1 MTSSIAKRQSSL
13 SALGW
18 LVTAVG
24 MLAGIARIVAHT
36 RITDFPVDMTIYR
49 EGVQA
54 FLDGRPV
61 YSEPMLAGDIALP
74 FIYPPFGALAM
85 VPLASR
91 GISHDTA
98 GNIMIVLSD
107 LLLVACLYF
116 CFRAVLA
123 PRHRRLLLPITSVT
137 WAVALFFEP
146 IDLNNSFAQINVVIM
161 ALVVFD
167 LVPRKRWLPQGWLI
181 GLAAAIK
188 ITPLA
193 MLLYPLLK
201 KDVRTILTAAA
212 SAIIATAVAAAVR
225 WDAFV
230 DFFTVKLLAMG
241 TGDDFGVG
249 TDYQSNSSIKGV
261 VQRLY
266 PSLESATDHATLTSV
281 VWLALTLITIAAGA
295 WAMRLFMRRDLNVEA
310 WLIGSL
316 VMLLISPVSWSHHW
330 VWLALVVPVFAYRAW
345 IYRHSTWVSGALL
358 ATLATWTV
366 LMVTVPPKWWFGDQI
381 DVYGMPLEFKLVVDD
396 YVWFALL
403 TAVLFVIVVRRRLP
417 MPTPTPPTPKTRESR
432 AAATDRAASSSKELQ
447 A

>member
-61 YSEPMLAGDIALP
+61 YSEPMMAGDIALP

-98 GNIMIVLSD
+98 GNNMIVFYD
-107 LLLVACLYF
+107 LLLLACLYF
-116 CFRAVLA
+116 CLRAVLA
-123 PRHRRLLLPITSVT
+123 PRHRRLLLPITTVT

-201 KDVRTILTAAA
+201 KDFRTILTAAA
-212 SAIIATAVAAAVR
+212 SAVIATAVAAAVR

-230 DFFTVKLLAMG
+230 EFFTVKLLAMG
-241 TGDDFGVG
+241 TGGDFGVG

-281 VWLALTLITIAAGA
+281 VWLVLTLVTIAAGA
-295 WAMRLFMRRDLNVEA
+295 WAMRLLIRRDLDVEA

-345 IYRHSTWVSGALL
+345 IYRHSTWVSGSLL

-403 TAVLFVIVVRRRLP
+403 TTVLFVIVVRRRLP
-417 MPTPTPPTPKTRESR
+417 MPTHSTHP
-432 AAATDRAASSSKELQ
+432 
-447 A
+447 

>member
-1 MTSSIAKRQSSL
+1 MTSSIAKRRSAL

-36 RITDFPVDMTIYR
+36 RITDFRVDMTIYR

-61 YSEPMLAGDIALP
+61 YSEPMMAGDIALP

-98 GNIMIVLSD
+98 GNIMIVFSD
-107 LLLVACLYF
+107 LLLLACLYF
-116 CFRAVLA
+116 CLRAVLA
-123 PRHRRLLLPITSVT
+123 PRHRRLLLPITTVT

-201 KDVRTILTAAA
+201 KDFRTILTAAA
-212 SAIIATAVAAAVR
+212 SAVIATAVAAAVR

-230 DFFTVKLLAMG
+230 EFFTVKLLAMG
-241 TGDDFGVG
+241 TGGDFGVG

-281 VWLALTLITIAAGA
+281 VWLVLTLVTIAAGA
-295 WAMRLFMRRDLNVEA
+295 WAMHLLIRRDLDVEA

-345 IYRHSTWVSGALL
+345 IYRHSTWVSGSLL

-403 TAVLFVIVVRRRLP
+403 TTVLFVIVVRRRLP
-417 MPTPTPPTPKTRESR
+417 MPTHSTHP
-432 AAATDRAASSSKELQ
+432 
-447 A
+447 

>member
-1 MTSSIAKRQSSL
+1 MTSSIAKRRSAL

-24 MLAGIARIVAHT
+24 MIAGIARIVAHT

-61 YSEPMLAGDIALP
+61 YSEPMMAGDIALP

-98 GNIMIVLSD
+98 GNIMIVFSD
-107 LLLVACLYF
+107 LLLLACLYF
-116 CFRAVLA
+116 CLRAVLA
-123 PRHRRLLLPITSVT
+123 PRHRRLLLPITTVT

-201 KDVRTILTAAA
+201 KDFRTILTAAA
-212 SAIIATAVAAAVR
+212 SAVIATAVAAAVR

-230 DFFTVKLLAMG
+230 EFFTVKLLAMG
-241 TGDDFGVG
+241 TGGDFGVG
-249 TDYQSNSSIKGV
+249 TDYQSNSSIK

-281 VWLALTLITIAAGA
+281 VWLVLTLVTIAAGA
-295 WAMRLFMRRDLNVEA
+295 WAMRLLIRRDLDVEA

>member
-1 MTSSIAKRQSSL
+1 MTSSIAKRRSAL

-61 YSEPMLAGDIALP
+61 YSEPMMAGDIALP

-98 GNIMIVLSD
+98 GNIMIVFSD
-107 LLLVACLYF
+107 LLLLACRYF
-116 CFRAVLA
+116 CLRAVLA
-123 PRHRRLLLPITSVT
+123 PRHRRLLLPITTVT

-201 KDVRTILTAAA
+201 KDFRTILTAAA
-212 SAIIATAVAAAVR
+212 SAVIATAVAAAVR

-230 DFFTVKLLAMG
+230 EFVTVKLLAMG
-241 TGDDFGVG
+241 TGGDFGVG

-281 VWLALTLITIAAGA
+281 VWLVLTLVTIAAGA
-295 WAMRLFMRRDLNVEA
+295 WAMRLLIRRDLDVEA

-345 IYRHSTWVSGALL
+345 IYRHSTWVSGSLL

-403 TAVLFVIVVRRRLP
+403 TTVLFVIVVRRRLP
-417 MPTPTPPTPKTRESR
+417 MPTHSTHP
-432 AAATDRAASSSKELQ
+432 
-447 A
+447 

>member
-137 WAVALFFEP
+137 WA
-146 IDLNNSFAQINVVIM
+146 
-161 ALVVFD
+161 
-167 LVPRKRWLPQGWLI
+167 
-181 GLAAAIK
+181 
-188 ITPLA
+188 
-193 MLLYPLLK
+193 
-201 KDVRTILTAAA
+201 
-212 SAIIATAVAAAVR
+212 AVSY
-225 WDAFV
+225 
-230 DFFTVKLLAMG
+230 T
-241 TGDDFGVG
+241 
-249 TDYQSNSSIKGV
+249 
-261 VQRLY
+261 
-266 PSLESATDHATLTSV
+266 H
-281 VWLALTLITIAAGA
+281 LTLPTK
-295 WAMRLFMRRDLNVEA
+295 R
-310 WLIGSL
+310 
-316 VMLLISPVSWSHHW
+316 
-330 VWLALVVPVFAYRAW
+330 
-345 IYRHSTWVSGALL
+345 
-358 ATLATWTV
+358 
-366 LMVTVPPKWWFGDQI
+366 
-381 DVYGMPLEFKLVVDD
+381 
-396 YVWFALL
+396 
-403 TAVLFVIVVRRRLP
+403 IV
-417 MPTPTPPTPKTRESR
+417 
-432 AAATDRAASSSKELQ
+432 
-447 A
+447 